1 MSAKMVTFKKVFNKY
16 SALGKA
22 RNEDAGH
29 KESQV
34 REKLM
39 EIIDAVGIETKLLRV
54 GEKFNSPLEIPEASV
69 DFLVEVIDWHTSSEA
84 KALRKAKFFEVPIE
98 KKAWLINGFIDY
110 LKNRGYDAK
119 VIEHQQ
125 RLMEYRLK
133 YSLQRKLNKLR
144 TSLNDIHAHICTLNR
159 QQVSYLIDEDQ
170 ILFIDFADKKVTE
183 LANYLD
189 DVAAYSEEVR
199 SEEIYEKAE
208 ENCNK
213 WNAVEVRE
221 VELRQ
226 GEVYQ
231 RISHDERYK
240 KLKQECDSLI
250 AEDDFIKKK
259 KGRYDQIVKEMCEI
273 ADGYEKAIFGDIM
286 ADEPENKFSLKA
298 PHVVLAEAICHK
310 KEADEL
316 YKMMLS
322 QPPMSEEQKEEIKQF
337 FAEHGINIDAEM
349 AMIEEV
355 DDNDE

>member
-16 SALGKA
+16 SDLGKA

-110 LKNRGYDAK
+110 LKNRGYDVK

-133 YSLQRKLNKLR
+133 YSLQRKLNKLH
-144 TSLNDIHAHICTLNR
+144 TSLNDIHTNICSLNR
-159 QQVSYLIDEDQ
+159 PQVSYEDK

-189 DVAAYSEEVR
+189 DVAVYLEEVR
-199 SEEIYEKAE
+199 NEEIYETAE
-208 ENCNK
+208 ENYNN
-213 WNAVEVRE
+213 WNAAEVRE
-221 VELRQ
+221 MDLRQ
-226 GEVYQ
+226 EQVYQ
-231 RISHDERYK
+231 CISHDERYK
-240 KLKQECDSLI
+240 KLEQERDSLI
-250 AEDDFIKKK
+250 AEGDFIKKK
-259 KGRYDQIVKEMCEI
+259 KGRYEQIVKEMCEI

-286 ADEPENKFSLKA
+286 ANELEMKFSVKP
-298 PHVVLAEAICHK
+298 PHVALTEAIYHK
-310 KEADEL
+310 KEADESR
-316 YKMMLS
+316 KIMLP
-322 QPPMSEEQKEEIKQF
+322 QLPMSEEQKEEFQQF
-337 FAEHGINIDAEM
+337 FAEHGINS
-349 AMIEEV
+349 
-355 DDNDE
+355 NG

>member
-39 EIIDAVGIETKLLRV
+39 EIIDAVGIETKLLRG

-144 TSLNDIHAHICTLNR
+144 TSLNDIHANICPLNR
-159 QQVSYLIDEDQ
+159 QQVSYLTYEDK

-189 DVAAYSEEVR
+189 DVATYLEKVR
-199 SEEIYEKAE
+199 NEEIYETAE
-208 ENCNK
+208 ENYNN
-213 WNAVEVRE
+213 WNAAEVRE
-221 VELRQ
+221 MDLRQ
-226 GEVYQ
+226 EQVYQ
-231 RISHDERYK
+231 CISHDERYK
-240 KLKQECDSLI
+240 KLEQERDSLI

-259 KGRYDQIVKEMCEI
+259 KGRYEQIVKEMCEI

-286 ADEPENKFSLKA
+286 ANELEMKFSVKP
-298 PHVVLAEAICHK
+298 PHVALTEAIYHK
-310 KEADEL
+310 KEAD
-316 YKMMLS
+316 KSRKIMLP
-322 QPPMSEEQKEEIKQF
+322 QPPMSEEQKEEFKQF
-337 FAEHGINIDAEM
+337 FAEHGINS
-349 AMIEEV
+349 
-355 DDNDE
+355 NG

>member
-69 DFLVEVIDWHTSSEA
+69 NFLVEVIDWHTSSEA

-110 LKNRGYDAK
+110 LKNLGYDAK

-125 RLMEYRLK
+125 RLMDYRLK
-133 YSLQRKLNKLR
+133 YSLQRKLNKLH
-144 TSLNDIHAHICTLNR
+144 TSLNDIHTNICSLNR
-159 QQVSYLIDEDQ
+159 PQVSYEDK

-189 DVAAYSEEVR
+189 DVAVYLEEVR
-199 SEEIYEKAE
+199 NEEIYETAE
-208 ENCNK
+208 ENYNN
-213 WNAVEVRE
+213 WNAAEVRE
-221 VELRQ
+221 MDLRQ
-226 GEVYQ
+226 EQVYQ
-231 RISHDERYK
+231 CISYDERYK
-240 KLKQECDSLI
+240 KLEQERYSLI
-250 AEDDFIKKK
+250 AEGDFIKKK
-259 KGRYDQIVKEMCEI
+259 KGRYEQIVKEMCEI

-286 ADEPENKFSLKA
+286 VNELEMKFSVKP
-298 PHVVLAEAICHK
+298 PHVALTEAIYHK
-310 KEADEL
+310 KEAD
-316 YKMMLS
+316 KSRKIMLP
-322 QPPMSEEQKEEIKQF
+322 QPPMSEEQKEEFQQF
-337 FAEHGINIDAEM
+337 FAEHGINS
-349 AMIEEV
+349 
-355 DDNDE
+355 NG